1 MAGRKGAGMDDLIIA
16 GGTVVG
22 PDGRMRADVVVRN
35 GTVIALGD
43 AGGQQGQRIDATGHL
58 VMPGGVD
65 SHCHIEQLSG
75 AGLMN
80 ADTFETATRSALR
93 GGTTT
98 TVSFAAQHPGMRL
111 RDVVADYETRA
122 TRGAMGDYAFHIIV
136 SDTSGAN
143 LTEDL
148 PALLAAGHR
157 SVKIFTVYDK
167 VRVADEGILDIL
179 HTVRQGGGIVC
190 VHAENDGMIRWMM
203 RRLVDAGQ
211 VAPRFHAAA
220 HPRLAEVEA
229 LSRICHFAEFIGQ
242 PVMLFH
248 ISCAEGLAVV
258 RAARARGVPVVA
270 ETCPHYLFQ
279 TDDVLNGPDAA
290 GFLCSPPQRLAADQ
304 AALWSGLETGD
315 LAAVTSDH
323 APYRLD
329 ASGKFA
335 HGTDAP
341 FPKLANGQPGLEMRL
356 PLMFDAMVTG
366 GRLGPERFVDLT
378 ATAPARIYGLTG
390 KGRIAPGQDA
400 DIVLWNPSRRVTLG
414 ETLDGAGYNP
424 WAGRQVTGWPDTVIR
439 RGEVVVADGRVRAR
453 PGSGQRVVMAQSAA
467 MAARPPLHGLTD

>member
-1 MAGRKGAGMDDLIIA
+1 MDDLIVA
-16 GGTVVG
+16 GGTVIG
-22 PDGRMRADVVVRN
+22 PDGRMAADVVIRDGRIVL
-35 GTVIALGD
+35 LGD
-43 AGGQQGQRIDATGHL
+43 AAGLPGRRIDATGHL

-111 RDVVADYETRA
+111 ADVVADYEARA
-122 TRGAMGDYAFHIIV
+122 VRGALGDYAFHTIV
-136 SDTSGAN
+136 SDISGDN
-143 LTEDL
+143 LSVDL
-148 PALLAAGHR
+148 PALLARGHR

-167 VRVADEGILDIL
+167 VRVADEAILDIL

-203 RRLVDAGQ
+203 RNLVAAGQ
-211 VAPRFHAAA
+211 TAPRYHALAP
-220 HPRLAEVEA
+220 PRLAEVEA
-229 LSRICHFAEFIGQ
+229 LNRICRFAEFMGQ

-258 RAARARGVPVVA
+258 REARARGVPVVA

-279 TDDVLNGPDAA
+279 TVDVLEGPDAA
-290 GFLCSPPQRLAADQ
+290 GYLCSPPQRLAADQ
-304 AALWSGLETGD
+304 AALWGGLETGD
-315 LAAVTSDH
+315 LAAITSDH

-335 HGTDAP
+335 HGADAP
-341 FPKLANGQPGLEMRL
+341 FPRLANGQPGLEMRL
-356 PLMFDAMVTG
+356 PLMFDAMVSD
-366 GRLGPERFVDLT
+366 GRLGPERFVELT
-378 ATAPARIYGLTG
+378 ATAPARIFGLTG
-390 KGRIAPGQDA
+390 KGRIAPGMDA
-400 DIVLWNPSRRVTLG
+400 DIAIWNPARQVTLG
-414 ETLDGAGYNP
+414 KTLDGAGYNP
-424 WAGRQVTGWPDTVIR
+424 WAGRQVTGWPETVIR
-439 RGEVVVADGRVRAR
+439 RGDIVVQEGRVLAS
-453 PGSGQRVVMAQSAA
+453 PGSGRRIPMALSPA
-467 MAARPPLHGLTD
+467 MAPRPPMHGLGG

>member
-1 MAGRKGAGMDDLIIA
+1 MDDLIVA

-22 PDGRMRADVVVRN
+22 PDGRDRADVVIRGGRV
-35 GTVIALGD
+35 VMLGD
-43 AGGQQGQRIDATGHL
+43 ATGLPGQRIDASGHL

-111 RDVVADYETRA
+111 ADVVADYAARA
-122 TRGAMGDYAFHIIV
+122 ARGAMGDYAFHIIL
-136 SDTSGAN
+136 SDTSGPN
-143 LTEDL
+143 LTKDL

-167 VRVADEGILDIL
+167 VRVADEAILDIL

-203 RRLVDAGQ
+203 RKLTEAGQ
-211 VAPRFHAAA
+211 TAPRFHAQA

-258 RAARARGVPVVA
+258 RAARARGAPVVA

-279 TDDVLNGPDAA
+279 TVDVLARPDAA

-304 AALWSGLETGD
+304 AALWGGLETGD
-315 LAAVTSDH
+315 LSVVTSDH

-335 HGTDAP
+335 HGSDAP

-356 PLMFDAMVTG
+356 PLMFDAMVTR
-366 GRLGPERFVDLT
+366 GRLGPERFVDLM
-378 ATAPARIYGLTG
+378 ATAPARIFGLTG
-390 KGRIAPGQDA
+390 KGRIAPGMDA
-400 DIVLWNPSRRVTLG
+400 DIVLWNPTRQVTLG
-414 ETLDGAGYNP
+414 DTLDGAGYNP
-424 WAGRQVTGWPDTVIR
+424 WAGQKVTGWPETVIR
-439 RGEVVVADGRVRAR
+439 RGDIVVQDNRVVARA
-453 PGSGQRVVMAQSAA
+453 GSGRRVVMANSTA
-467 MAARPPLHGLTD
+467 MAPHPPQHADFVTPP

>member
-1 MAGRKGAGMDDLIIA
+1 MDDLIVA

-22 PDGRMRADVVVRN
+22 PDGRAGADVVIRQ
-35 GTVIALGD
+35 GRILAIGD
-43 AGGQQGQRIDATGHL
+43 AAGLPGRRIDAAGRL

-111 RDVVADYETRA
+111 REVVADYAARA
-122 TRGAMGDYAFHIIV
+122 ARGAMGDYAFHMIV
-136 SDTSGAN
+136 SDTGGAN

-148 PALLAAGHR
+148 PAALAEGHR
-157 SVKIFTVYDK
+157 SVKLFTVYDK
-167 VRVADEGILDIL
+167 VRVADEAILDVL

-190 VHAENDGMIRWMM
+190 VHAENDGMIRWMT
-203 RRLVDAGQ
+203 RRLLAAGQ
-211 VAPRFHAAA
+211 TAPRFHAAA

-229 LSRICHFAEFIGQ
+229 LHRICLFAEFSGQ

-258 RAARARGVPVVA
+258 RAARARGAPVLA

-279 TDDVLNGPDAA
+279 TVDVLEGPEAA
-290 GFLCSPPQRLAADQ
+290 GYLCSPPQRLAADQ
-304 AALWSGLETGD
+304 AALWGGLESGD

-335 HGTDAP
+335 HGADAP
-341 FPKLANGQPGLEMRL
+341 FARLANGQPGLEMRL
-356 PLMFDAMVTG
+356 PLMFDAMVSG
-366 GRLGPERFVDLT
+366 GRLGPERFVALT
-378 ATAPARIYGLTG
+378 SAAPARIFGLQG
-390 KGRIAPGQDA
+390 KGRIAPGMDA
-400 DIVLWNPSRRVTLG
+400 DIVLWHPTRQVVLG
-414 ETLDGAGYNP
+414 DTLDGAGYNP
-424 WAGRQVTGWPDTVIR
+424 WAGRRVTGWPETVIR
-439 RGEVVVADGRVRAR
+439 RGEVVVEAGRVLAA
-453 PGSGQRVVMAQSAA
+453 PGSARRVPMARSPDMAPRAA
-467 MAARPPLHGLTD
+467 PHGLD

>member
-1 MAGRKGAGMDDLIIA
+1 MDDLILA
-16 GGTVVG
+16 GGTVIG
-22 PDGRMRADVVVRN
+22 PDGRARADVVIR
-35 GTVIALGD
+35 GDRVISVGD
-43 AGGQQGQRIDATGHL
+43 ASGHPGRRIDASGHL

-75 AGLMN
+75 AGIMN

-111 RDVVADYETRA
+111 ADVVADYAARA
-122 TRGAMGDYAFHIIV
+122 ARGAMGDYAFHIIM
-136 SDTSGAN
+136 SDTTGAN

-167 VRVADEGILDIL
+167 VRVADEAILDIL
-179 HTVRQGGGIVC
+179 FTVRQGGGLVC

-211 VAPRFHAAA
+211 TAPRNHALA

-279 TDDVLNGPDAA
+279 TVDILDGPDAA
-290 GFLCSPPQRLAADQ
+290 GFLCSPPQRLRSDQ
-304 AALWSGLETGD
+304 AALWGGLETGD
-315 LAAVTSDH
+315 LMAVTSDH

-335 HGTDAP
+335 HGVDAP

-356 PLMFDAMVTG
+356 PLMFDAMVSG

-378 ATAPARIYGLTG
+378 ATAPARIFGLTA
-390 KGRIAPGQDA
+390 KGRIAPGMDA
-400 DIVLWNPSRRVTLG
+400 DIALWNPDRKVTLG
-414 ETLDGAGYNP
+414 DTLDGAGYNP

-439 RGEVVVADGRVRAR
+439 RGEVVVQGGKVLAL
-453 PGSGQRVVMAQSAA
+453 PGSGRRVPMAQSAE
-467 MAARPPLHGLTD
+467 MAPRPPLHGLPA

>member
-1 MAGRKGAGMDDLIIA
+1 MADLIVA
-16 GGTVVG
+16 GGTVIG
-22 PDGRMRADVVVRN
+22 PDGRMAADVVIQDGRV
-35 GTVIALGD
+35 TLLGD
-43 AGGQQGQRIDATGHL
+43 ARHLPGPRIDATGQL

-75 AGLMN
+75 AGIMN

-111 RDVVADYETRA
+111 AEVVADYAARA
-122 TRGAMGDYAFHIIV
+122 ARGAMGDYAFHVIV
-136 SDTSGAN
+136 SDISGDN
-143 LTEDL
+143 LTRDL
-148 PALLAAGHR
+148 PELLAQGHR

-167 VRVADEGILDIL
+167 VRVADEAILDIL
-179 HTVRQGGGIVC
+179 QAVRQGGGLVC

-203 RRLVDAGQ
+203 RNLVAARQ
-211 VAPRFHAAA
+211 TAPRYHALA

-229 LSRICHFAEFIGQ
+229 LHRICRFAEFMGQ

-248 ISCAEGLAVV
+248 ISCAEGLEVV

-279 TDDVLNGPDAA
+279 TVDVLDGPQAA
-290 GFLCSPPQRLAADQ
+290 GFLCSPPQRLSADQ
-304 AALWSGLETGD
+304 EALWAGLATGD
-315 LAAVTSDH
+315 LSAITSDH

-335 HGTDAP
+335 HGADAP

-356 PLMFDAMVTG
+356 PLMFDAMVSG
-366 GRLGPERFVDLT
+366 GRLGAERFVELT
-378 ATAPARIYGLTG
+378 ATAPARIFGLTG
-390 KGRIAPGQDA
+390 KGRIAPGMDA
-400 DIVLWNPSRRVTLG
+400 DIAIWNPDRVVTLG
-414 ETLDGAGYNP
+414 DTLDGAGYNP
-424 WAGRQVTGWPDTVIR
+424 WAGRRVTGWPDTVIR
-439 RGEVVVADGRVRAR
+439 RGEVVVQDGQVLAS
-453 PGSGQRVVMAQSAA
+453 PGSGRHIPMALSPA
-467 MAARPPLHGLTD
+467 MSPRPPLHGLEG

>member
-1 MAGRKGAGMDDLIIA
+1 MADLIVT
-16 GGTVVG
+16 GGTVIG
-22 PDGRMRADVVVRN
+22 PDGRMAADVVIQDGRV
-35 GTVIALGD
+35 TLLGD
-43 AGGQQGQRIDATGHL
+43 ARHLPGPRIDATGQL

-75 AGLMN
+75 AGIMN

-111 RDVVADYETRA
+111 AEVVADYAARA
-122 TRGAMGDYAFHIIV
+122 ARGAMGDFAFHVIV
-136 SDTSGAN
+136 SDISGDN
-143 LTEDL
+143 LTRDL
-148 PALLAAGHR
+148 PELLAQGHR

-167 VRVADEGILDIL
+167 VRVADEAILDIL
-179 HTVRQGGGIVC
+179 QAVRQGGGLVC

-203 RRLVDAGQ
+203 RNLVAAGQ
-211 VAPRFHAAA
+211 TAPRYHALA

-229 LSRICHFAEFIGQ
+229 LHRICRFAEFMGQ

-248 ISCAEGLAVV
+248 ISCAEGLEVV

-279 TDDVLNGPDAA
+279 TVDVLDGPQAA

-304 AALWSGLETGD
+304 EALWAGLATGD
-315 LAAVTSDH
+315 LSAITSDH

-335 HGTDAP
+335 HGADAP

-356 PLMFDAMVTG
+356 PLMFDAMVSG
-366 GRLGPERFVDLT
+366 GRLGAERFVELT
-378 ATAPARIYGLTG
+378 ATAPARIFGLTG
-390 KGRIAPGQDA
+390 KGRIAPGMDA
-400 DIVLWNPSRRVTLG
+400 DIAIWNPDRVVTLG
-414 ETLDGAGYNP
+414 DTLDGAGYNP

-439 RGEVVVADGRVRAR
+439 RGEVVVQGGQVLAS
-453 PGSGQRVVMAQSAA
+453 PGSGRHIPMDLSPA
-467 MAARPPLHGLTD
+467 MSTRPPLHGLEG